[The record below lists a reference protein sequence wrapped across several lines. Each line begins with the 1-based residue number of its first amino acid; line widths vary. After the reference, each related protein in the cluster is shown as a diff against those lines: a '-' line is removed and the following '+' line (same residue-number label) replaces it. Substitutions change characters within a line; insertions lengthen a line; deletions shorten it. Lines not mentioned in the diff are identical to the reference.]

1 MRLKMAGVVTALLL
15 FPVACG
21 GGGQGLPWN
30 DDFSSPGTWQAE
42 SDATAQ
48 VEVSDGTL
56 QINIAVAN
64 QLAWASAGQDLRDFH
79 LTVEA
84 SQVSGPD
91 DNGYGVLARMQDSDN
106 FYLFS
111 ISGDGF
117 YMVSKFTDGQQQM
130 LGPNWTPSQAIQQ
143 GQATNTLEVICQGN
157 TLTFLVNGQLLSEVN
172 DSEFSQGDIGLYA
185 GTFYETGVEIHF
197 DNLALGEP

>member
-1 MRLKMAGVVTALLL
+1 MRVKRAWVVTALLGL
-15 FPVACG
+15 LVACG
-21 GGGQGLPWN
+21 GGGQSLPWN

-48 VEVSDGTL
+48 VEVSEGTL
-56 QINIAVAN
+56 QINIAAAN
-64 QLAWASAGQDLRDFH
+64 QLAWARAGQDLSDFH

-91 DNGYGVLARMQDSDN
+91 DNGYGVLTRMQDSDN

-117 YMVSKFTDGQQQM
+117 YMVSKFVDGQQQL

-172 DSEFSQGDIGLYA
+172 DNELSKGDIGLYA

-197 DNLALGEP
+197 DNLALAEP